1 MSDPVTRVEDI
12 LNGLRADFLNHN
24 TTIAAQASEIAALR
38 TDNAAQAVEIA
49 TLRTDNAAQATEIA
63 TLRQNIAAQ
72 AAQVAAL
79 LGNNQS
85 LRQVIDTIHGM
96 SAIDPAVPAADV
108 VTSDPAE
115 VVTADPQSDVDDDF
129 LEVCSALVEDSPQKE
144 AVPSNKRVLA
154 DDSAEAARGTA
165 LKFAKTG
172 RYSDVQADI
181 RARFPRPEIEFNVC
195 QHEGCRNSVACN
207 KTDGQPLCHLGH
219 SEREFSPNCGA
230 HGFGVMSVV
239 DQSTARIMVT
249 FTGPNTGFA
258 FSVKIM
264 NMKKKAKKGEAE
276 TAETVCMLLHCEC
289 ERDCSAQT
297 LQRLQESHEFLADVS
312 QAVAFFGLDQPV
324 QLGCFVRLTRSSGLI
339 PDSDKR
345 TATAQVTSIEGD
357 MVTCA
362 FRLKTV
368 VTELTFQMVSSETDT
383 EAETG
388 PAFKCVD
395 EGFTDVALAT
405 PFMCMQ
411 AHVRANNAKGA
422 VGRGMPVPSTPEE
435 YYHQALCVG
444 PTAPFPRL
452 NGAFASWFFGPCFAA
467 QRGEYPTAV
476 FVSKD
481 ITLVDVS
488 ESVVVSYAGKQR
500 PLLRNN
506 RRLFTEGGDV
516 STGVALTS
524 VATYGE
530 AAAAHCAT
538 CHHSPSSC
546 SSSLPRVCPD
556 CKRRA

>member
-49 TLRTDNAAQATEIA
+49 TLR
-63 TLRQNIAAQ
+63 QNIAAQ
-72 AAQVAAL
+72 AAQVATL
-79 LGNNQS
+79 LGDNQS

-96 SAIDPAVPAADV
+96 SAMPAADV
-108 VTSDPAE
+108 VT
-115 VVTADPQSDVDDDF
+115 ADPQPDVDDDELGEF
-129 LEVCSALVEDSPQKE
+129 LADWVESSPQKRT
-144 AVPSNKRVLA
+144 NG
-154 DDSAEAARGTA
+154 DSAEEPGATDRKMARTEGYR
-165 LKFAKTG
+165 TG
-172 RYSDVQADI
+172 RYCDVLKDIQA
-181 RARFPRPEIEFNVC
+181 RAPPRPNTGYDVC
-195 QHEGCRNSVACN
+195 QHDGCRNSVAC
-207 KTDGQPLCHLGH
+207 DQDSGQPLCRLGD
-219 SEREFSPNCGA
+219 SEREVIPDCGA
-230 HGFGVMSVV
+230 HGFDPRSVA
-239 DQSTARIMVT
+239 DLSTTR
-249 FTGPNTGFA
+249 FTVCFSGPETGLV
-258 FSVKIM
+258 FSMRSM
-264 NMKKKAKKGEAE
+264 NMMKTSKPKKGEGE
-276 TAETVCMLLHCEC
+276 PVVTCDTVCMLLHCEC
-289 ERDCSAQT
+289 DCSARNLVH
-297 LQRLQESHEFLADVS
+297 LQQSPEFISDVE
-312 QAVAFFGLDQPV
+312 QAVVFFGLDQPV
-324 QLGCFVRLTRSSGLI
+324 QLGCFVRLNRSSGLI
-339 PDSDKR
+339 PDSEKR

-368 VTELTFQMVSSETDT
+368 VTELTFQMVSSET
-383 EAETG
+383 ETG

-395 EGFTDVALAT
+395 KGFTDVVLAT

-435 YYHQALCVG
+435 YYHQALFVG
-444 PTAPFPRL
+444 PTAHFRRL
-452 NGAFASWFFGPCFAA
+452 NGTFASWFFGPCFAA

-488 ESVVVSYAGKQR
+488 ESVVASYAGKQR

-506 RRLFTEGGDV
+506 RRLFTEGRRV

-538 CHHSPSSC
+538 CHYSPSSC
-546 SSSLPRVCPD
+546 SSSRPRVCPD